1 MRIAGVEPSM
11 GCLKDNC
18 FTIKQYSL
26 LFIHNIYYS
35 FLIKNKKGCG
45 SHGVPHSFGV
55 RPTGRAGLLLIYI
68 YIYIY
73 IKIN

>member
-35 FLIKNKKGCG
+35 FG
-45 SHGVPHSFGV
+45 
-55 RPTGRAGLLLIYI
+55 GRTIINIYI
-68 YIYIY
+68 YIYLY
-73 IKIN
+73 KN

>member
-1 MRIAGVEPSM
+1 MRIAEVEPSM

-35 FLIKNKKGCG
+35 F
-45 SHGVPHSFGV
+45 GV

>member
-35 FLIKNKKGCG
+35 GPP
-45 SHGVPHSFGV
+45 HGA
-55 RPTGRAGLLLIYI
+55 GRTIINIYI
-68 YIYIY
+68 YIYLY
-73 IKIN
+73 KN

>member
-26 LFIHNIYYS
+26 I
-35 FLIKNKKGCG
+35 
-45 SHGVPHSFGV
+45 
-55 RPTGRAGLLLIYI
+55 IYI
-68 YIYIY
+68 NIIIIYNY
-73 IKIN
+73 KLK

>member
-35 FLIKNKKGCG
+35 F
-45 SHGVPHSFGV
+45 GV
-55 RPTGRAGLLLIYI
+55 RPRGAGRTIINIYI
-68 YIYIY
+68 YIYLYKNKLKYFIY
-73 IKIN
+73 IN

>member
-26 LFIHNIYYS
+26 FTLLFIIL
-35 FLIKNKKGCG
+35 FIQKVLINK
-45 SHGVPHSFGV
+45 
-55 RPTGRAGLLLIYI
+55 
-68 YIYIY
+68 
-73 IKIN
+73 